1 MEEYRMTRDE
11 LQQRLQEIGT
21 CTDDAER
28 RTLIASLSEDASADY
43 DAHAAVVTERDQ
55 LQTAN
60 QQLQNYNMD
69 LFKRLPVKK
78 DDTPAGGDK
87 PAEKRKFEDLFN
99 EKGEIK

>member
-1 MEEYRMTRDE
+1 MTRDE
-11 LQQRLQEIGT
+11 LQQRLQAIGT
-21 CTDDAER
+21 CEDDAER

-43 DAHAAVVTERDQ
+43 DNHAAVVAERDQ

-60 QQLQNYNMD
+60 TQLQAYNMD
-69 LFKRLPVKK
+69 LFKRIGTHK
-78 DDTPAGGDK
+78 DPDPAPGGA

>member
-1 MEEYRMTRDE
+1 MKKDE

-21 CTDDAER
+21 CEDDAQR
-28 RTLIASLSEDASADY
+28 RNLIASLSEDVSADY
-43 DAHAAVVTERDQ
+43 DAHDAVVTERDQ

-60 QQLQNYNMD
+60 KQLQDYNMD

-87 PAEKRKFEDLFN
+87 PAEKRKFEDLFD